1 MAPTRFRKLVRRPRR
16 ACWSA
21 ASSSIAWPARLTNSI
36 SHGSSCSISWSIAP
50 SGVNGHV
57 DLEFGRHLTIEAVG
71 AIGALMLEIGLPGH
85 NLGGNGNAARS
96 DALGAGGGVCAL
108 RGGVRVLDGYA
119 SALTRFH
126 LNDCGM
132 LGLAVRLAS

>member
-1 MAPTRFRKLVRRPRR
+1 M
-16 ACWSA
+16 
-21 ASSSIAWPARLTNSI
+21 
-36 SHGSSCSISWSIAP
+36 
-50 SGVNGHV
+50 NGHV

-71 AIGALMLEIGLPGH
+71 AIGALMLEIGLPAEIVRAIAVVSRCGGLPGH

-132 LGLAVRLAS
+132 LGLAVRLPS

>member
-1 MAPTRFRKLVRRPRR
+1 M
-16 ACWSA
+16 
-21 ASSSIAWPARLTNSI
+21 
-36 SHGSSCSISWSIAP
+36 
-50 SGVNGHV
+50 NGHV

-132 LGLAVRLAS
+132 LGLAVRLPS